1 MLDPSTGDEGQ
12 GAAGFFAGILR
23 LEVVGIALASAVVK
37 GHAAAL
43 GLVVIPIG
51 LLLTARAF
59 SSGQQTRICCVYFQA
74 GDFCYYKR
82 IFYFQSRIVSALKRV
97 IAQGEGSS
105 NGRNL

>member
-51 LLLTARAF
+51 LLLAARAF

-74 GDFCYYKR
+74 GDLCYYKR
-82 IFYFQSRIVSALKRV
+82 ICCESRIVSALKRV